1 MPPTPL
7 LSALWQRVWGWQL
20 TNELLFELTTLAIF
34 MAAGFSLSTLLGVRG
49 LPQALA
55 LGLGLSVLW
64 RTLSHTALYLVGLAE
79 YSQAVWL
86 IGSLIAIAAVA
97 VLRFRDRALW
107 LGLGWSALAGFV
119 SALVT
124 RGLGIRGIPHS
135 DSLWIMTLSDLM
147 QRAGDLEIVG
157 GRTAIKRGFAYPLSL
172 SLGPEGSILT
182 GLTPLIYIALVLA
195 IIWAVVSL
203 SPKLE
208 LKQWLWIL
216 LPLGAVMLTAP
227 IILRAIWYL
236 NGHTLTALGVT
247 LSVTAVVLAVRDGE
261 LTRQNLFT
269 IMAGLA
275 LISLTRPEGVAFAAV
290 IAAPLISRRWIS
302 RWDVRLIAGSA
313 LMSFGIWMYVYD
325 GYIPNLIRLYDERFP
340 IAMLLG
346 SFLVGLKIFDWFR
359 FRLVSLAIMGMAA
372 LLSFVIARSFEE
384 LGSDLLIQFENMFL
398 GAGFWGGFFI
408 AVVISLLLIGI
419 KNQPDSYKLLL
430 TISAML
436 VLGSLAAKL
445 MDGGLFGDPTLGRL
459 GWTDSLNRMW
469 LHSFGIF
476 IITLIVGYAQRITQT
491 KKEVA

>member
-1 MPPTPL
+1 M
-7 LSALWQRVWGWQL
+7 
-20 TNELLFELTTLAIF
+20 TNELIFEITTLAIF
-34 MAAGFSLSTLLGVRG
+34 MAAGFSISTLLGIKS
-49 LPQALA
+49 LTQAMA
-55 LGLGLSVLW
+55 LGLALSVLW
-64 RTLSHTALYLVGLAE
+64 RTLSHTTLYLAGLAE
-79 YSQAVWL
+79 YSQILWL
-86 IGSLIAIAAVA
+86 VGSLVAIAAVGI
-97 VLRFRDRALW
+97 LRFRDRAIW
-107 LGLGWSALAGFV
+107 LGLGASALAGFI

-172 SLGPEGSILT
+172 SLGPDGSILT
-182 GLTPLIYIALVLA
+182 GLTPLIYVALVLA

-203 SPKLE
+203 APKLE

-216 LPLGAVMLTAP
+216 LPLGLVLLTAP

-247 LSVTAVVLAVRDGE
+247 LAVAAVVISVRDSE
-261 LTRQNLFT
+261 LSRQNLVT
-269 IMAGLA
+269 VMAGLA

-340 IAMLLG
+340 IAMLVG

-359 FRLVSLAIMGMAA
+359 FRLVPLAITGMTA
-372 LLSFVIARSFEE
+372 LLGFVIARSFAE
-384 LGSDLLIQFENMFL
+384 LSSDLLIQFKNMFL

-408 AVVISLLLIGI
+408 AAVVSLLLIGL
-419 KNQPDSYKLLL
+419 KNQPESYQLLV
-430 TISAML
+430 TMSVML

-445 MDGGLFGDPTLGRL
+445 MDGGLFGDPTLGRE

-476 IITLIVGYAQRITQT
+476 VITLIVGYAHRITQT